1 VVASREGARRR
12 LVEPRTSLQLL
23 CTKHRLRFVSCA
35 QCINKNG
42 KLSEPAED
50 IRQKLEVAGYISAAY
65 RKAIVDQMRSADA
78 YRIISTPTQYPE
90 LVGGLTGWA
99 VGGNGGLAPAPLL
112 PTRHPHSMRCACT
125 GQGALVAVICT
136 IVSLDSEYD
145 QLGATAPLEILVLN
159 ERHKHIMTWT
169 RRAGLQP
176 LPRPESLRKLMQMS
190 KADLQAQLKDARL
203 PTTGIKMTLAKRL
216 LGQEA

>member
-1 VVASREGARRR
+1 M
-12 LVEPRTSLQLL
+12 

-35 QCINKNG
+35 QCINKDG

-78 YRIISTPTQYPE
+78 YRIISTPTEYPE

-159 ERHKHIMTWT
+159 ERHEHIMTWT
-169 RRAGLQP
+169 RRAGLEP
-176 LPRPESLRKLMQMS
+176 LPRPESLQSKLIPDPPVRPDMQKLMKMS